1 LMSGKERDAVGA
13 HAPAVDLGYELREF
27 ARTRCERWRVQRE
40 DLARSRRRVDAR
52 RLDHRASEQ
61 RALGRTIRVPHERLA
76 AAVDAHP
83 PRRTIAPDP
92 DEWRDVP
99 RVARTL
105 PMRVGSPPRERR
117 REDAGIALRHFQPEA
132 VAVPAIRELVDE
144 HGLRHARPDAAEVLV
159 IATAGDRDR
168 M

>member
-1 LMSGKERDAVGA
+1 
-13 HAPAVDLGYELREF
+13 
-27 ARTRCERWRVQRE
+27 
-40 DLARSRRRVDAR
+40 
-52 RLDHRASEQ
+52 
-61 RALGRTIRVPHERLA
+61 
-76 AAVDAHP
+76 
-83 PRRTIAPDP
+83 
-92 DEWRDVP
+92 RDVP

-105 PMRVGSPPRERR
+105 PMRIGSPPRERR

-168 M
+168 MQMEVAPRLRPAFAPLRSLSSVSTSIRAATAS